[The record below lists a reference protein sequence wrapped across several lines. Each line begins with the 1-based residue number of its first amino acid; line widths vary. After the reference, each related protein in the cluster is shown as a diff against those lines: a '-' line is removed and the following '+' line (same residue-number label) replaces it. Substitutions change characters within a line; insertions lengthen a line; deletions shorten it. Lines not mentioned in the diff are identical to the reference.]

1 MNKLQIASLTYAQL
15 RAERAKVEY
24 EIGSVAKYLKTVKKR
39 KIKFKEF
46 TLFIDDS
53 SRTTLPRQ
61 AVLDRLGA
69 DWVRAHE
76 KTTRF
81 KVIRVVGNKK

>member
-1 MNKLQIASLTYAQL
+1 MNKLRIASLTYAQL
-15 RAERAKVEY
+15 RADRAKVEY
-24 EIGSVAKYLKTVKKR
+24 EIDSVAKYLKTVKRR
-39 KIKFKEF
+39 KVTFKDF

-61 AVLDRLGA
+61 AVVDRLGV
-69 DWVRAHE
+69 DWVKAHE
-76 KTTRF
+76 RTTRF